1 MKRIT
6 IIIALLV
13 VGLFALAACSSGEA
27 TVSGNIVSQ
36 ESVTLPD
43 GATIQVQIQDVSVA
57 DAPAKVIGEQ
67 TIDGSSQSLPIPYEV
82 SYDPSD
88 IDDRFSYSMSVRI
101 EDADGNLIYIS
112 DTNTPVITN
121 GNPTENV
128 DINVVPVG
136 SPSTASVTGNIVS
149 QENVTLPDGATIQVQ
164 IQDVSVAD
172 APAKVMGEQTIDGSG
187 KSLPI
192 PYEVSYDP
200 SDIDDRFSYSMSVR
214 IEDGDGNLIYIS
226 DTNTPVITNGNPT
239 ENVNIN
245 VVPVAPTSSSGSIHN
260 IEWQWRELS
269 GGAVNPA
276 QTIPDPENYTIIFR
290 EDGTFNGK
298 ADCNNISG
306 TYTNEGGS
314 FTISVGP
321 STMAACEPDSLDQEY
336 LRLLSNVNTGG
347 PSGPDL
353 ALATAG
359 GAERMTFTNGGA
371 AP

>member
-1 MKRIT
+1 VKKTVLIT
-6 IIIALLV
+6 IVLLFALL
-13 VGLFALAACSSGEA
+13 ALAACTSDDES
-27 TVSGNIVSQ
+27 TVSGNIVSK

-43 GATIQVQIQDVSVA
+43 GANIQVQIQDVSVA

-67 TIDGSSQSLPIPYEV
+67 NIDGGGESLPIPYEV

-88 IDDRFSYSMSVRI
+88 IDDRFTYSMSVRI

-128 DINVVPVG
+128 
-136 SPSTASVTGNIVS
+136 
-149 QENVTLPDGATIQVQ
+149 
-164 IQDVSVAD
+164 
-172 APAKVMGEQTIDGSG
+172 
-187 KSLPI
+187 
-192 PYEVSYDP
+192 
-200 SDIDDRFSYSMSVR
+200 
-214 IEDGDGNLIYIS
+214 
-226 DTNTPVITNGNPT
+226 
-239 ENVNIN
+239 NIN
-245 VVPVAPTSSSGSIHN
+245 VVPVAPSSSSGSIHN

-269 GGAVNPA
+269 GMAVSPA

-290 EDGTFNGK
+290 EDGTFNGR

-306 TYTNEGGS
+306 TYTNEGGR
-314 FTISVGP
+314 FTISLGP

-336 LRLLSNVNTGG
+336 LRLLSSVAAGG
-347 PSGPDL
+347 SSGPDL
-353 ALATAG
+353 ALEIAG